1 MPILISVHLYYP
13 IISYPI
19 LSCPILSY
27 PILWYPILSYPIL
40 SYPILSYPIISYL
53 ILSYPVLSYP
63 ILWYPIL
70 SYSILSYL
78 IPLFFVGR
86 TGPGVCFRLFSESDY
101 DAFSQYS
108 TPEIHRAPLDT
119 IVLQM
124 ISLGIPDVRNFPF
137 IEPPPQSSIENS
149 LHVLKQQGALS
160 VGEEITPIGEML
172 AKLPVDVVIGRLN
185 IFVICLQFYTMPLYY
200 MAELVFRSWC
210 TLIGCWEVRGKKRIA
225 LPGGCERAIRFFLRT
240 CKFWREIFKLI

>member
-1 MPILISVHLYYP
+1 MWDLTLTRCKKPERLTHYRFLELTPEIVCPEGNRDVLYTLLYTIKCILCAISLVKIYMVYYT
-13 IISYPI
+13 IVTKYSTTSCQKIYSTTSCQEI
-19 LSCPILSY
+19 LRANNIRFFLFH
-27 PILWYPILSYPIL
+27 
-40 SYPILSYPIISYL
+40 
-53 ILSYPVLSYP
+53 
-63 ILWYPIL
+63 PIL

-210 TLIGCWEVRGKKRIA
+210 TLIGC
-225 LPGGCERAIRFFLRT
+225 
-240 CKFWREIFKLI
+240 